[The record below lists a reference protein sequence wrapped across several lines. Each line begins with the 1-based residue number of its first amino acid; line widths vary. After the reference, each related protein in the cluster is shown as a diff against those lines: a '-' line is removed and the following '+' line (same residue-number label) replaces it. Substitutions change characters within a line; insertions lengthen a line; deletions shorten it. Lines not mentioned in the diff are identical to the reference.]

1 MKKNLLI
8 MILSI
13 IIIILTS
20 TTIIIYN
27 KLQNSSNTN
36 KTPQE
41 SLMAEKSN
49 ESIQLKKTKDEE
61 VIEYVE
67 NINADIDEIILK
79 EEIPQ
84 KDEKKLK
91 ELFVSLT
98 DFIFYDG
105 EINGV
110 KFAELRNDIKESIIE
125 IYEKI
130 DNKIESKFPNY
141 KEKIKVNGKKSYNNI
156 KETLKELKEKI
167 KEEYINEVGQENYN
181 TLVGTYNDSIEDINN
196 VYDEYKSYIDKT
208 KEKSKDIYTKSKDK
222 ISKWYREY
230 REG

>member
-84 KDEKKLK
+84 KDENKLK

-98 DFIFYDG
+98 DFIFYEG
-105 EINGV
+105 EINGI

-141 KEKIKVNGKKSYNNI
+141 KEKIKVNGKKTYNNI
-156 KETLKELKEKI
+156 KETLKELKETI

-181 TLVGTYNDSIEDINN
+181 TLVGTYNDSIEDIND
-196 VYDEYKSYIDKT
+196 VYDEYKPYIDKT